1 MTIKVKLAEKDGVSV
16 VEVQGLMEQIWK
28 ERSKGDIAP
37 VTGPECLLG
46 LRRGFTRGF
55 IFLPDTQDQR
65 TISLSLGSRKCVS
78 LQIPGR

>member
-16 VEVQGLMEQIWK
+16 VEVQGSMEQIWK

-46 LRRGFTRGF
+46 LCRGFTRGF
-55 IFLPDTQDQR
+55 IFLPDTQDQG
-65 TISLSLGSRKCVS
+65 TISLSLGSRKCIS
-78 LQIPGR
+78 LQIPG